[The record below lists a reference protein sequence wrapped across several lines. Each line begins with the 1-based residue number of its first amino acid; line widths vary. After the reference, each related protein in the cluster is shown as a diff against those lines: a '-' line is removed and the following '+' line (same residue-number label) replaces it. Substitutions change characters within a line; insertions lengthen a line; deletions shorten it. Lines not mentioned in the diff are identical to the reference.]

1 MDYDIK
7 YSAREKECERARS
20 KRAREKKE
28 GCGGAAKSVILSG
41 CKFAANSM
49 RRHGKQ
55 EHLNPVRHH
64 PYAIHLSWSSLLI
77 FFSGCVLSALTYKI
91 YSTLPQDI
99 LQLFHWHARYKCFV
113 RRLCHIQVRR
123 VVIVRRRN
131 RLHTIYEYLA
141 VLRPVQ
147 HNQNHLRSHC
157 PHVSYIKMRVALM
170 LLLAGTARG
179 RRDGL
184 AVTPPLGWSSWW
196 VNCAVL

>member
-7 YSAREKECERARS
+7 YSGREKECKRARS

-64 PYAIHLSWSSLLI
+64 PYAIHLSWSSLII

-91 YSTLPQDI
+91 YSTLPQDV

-113 RRLCHIQVRR
+113 RRLYHIQVRR
-123 VVIVRRRN
+123 VVIVRRPK
-131 RLHTIYEYLA
+131 RLHTIYFSCTYG
-141 VLRPVQ
+141 RF
-147 HNQNHLRSHC
+147 NTTKIIYDHLSQDSDVC
-157 PHVSYIKMRVALM
+157 YIKMMLL